1 MSKVMLIN
9 TMDEGESRM
18 AIVNDGILTEFNI
31 KMSAREPTTGN
42 IYKAKVQKVERGLR
56 AAFVDYGGRKNGFLS
71 LRDVSACYLDPEKK
85 TLQPGQEIIV
95 QVLREERDR
104 KGAMLTTYIS
114 LPGRYLVL
122 MPFSSRSGISRKIEK
137 ESDRKR
143 LMSIMEDI
151 TAKEDL
157 YFIVRTAGMNR
168 TKQELQRDYQMLLRL
183 WRDLQKEADKESAPA
198 LIYQESDFAVRALR
212 DFFTSDI
219 HEILVDDG
227 ETYRKMRAYCKSIQ
241 PRSVRSI
248 KLYREETPIFDKFK
262 IENQIDTVY
271 QEQVYLKTGGS
282 IVVEPTEALTTI
294 DVNSGRGSSRKD
306 VEETAYRT
314 NIDAAEEIARQLRL
328 RDLGGLIVIDFID
341 MMERKHIN
349 EVEKVFRN
357 ALSTDRARIQ
367 MSKISRFGLM
377 ELSRQKKQSTI
388 QEVSYTACPHCKG
401 RGVRPSVE
409 FLALNAFRK
418 IKMEVVKGNAAA
430 LTITVPAEVSDYILN
445 QKRGELNKIEEQY
458 DVEIYVRGNFDMC
471 WGEARFD
478 RVEKVVEAEKDTP
491 TEETVSRQA
500 DESEPE
506 QQGDPNRKKR
516 PRRRRRRPTRK
527 KESGETG
534 DGAETVSEEKSAP
547 ADGEKMGF
555 VDRILG
561 VFR

>member
-18 AIVNDGILTEFNI
+18 AIVNNGILTEFNI
-31 KMSAREPTTGN
+31 KMATREPTTGN

-104 KGAMLTTYIS
+104 KGAMLTTYVS

-122 MPFSSRSGISRKIEK
+122 MPYSSRSGISRKIEQ

-143 LMSIMEDI
+143 LMAIMEDI
-151 TAKEDL
+151 TAKEEL

-183 WRDLQKEADKESAPA
+183 WRDLQKKAEDEDAPT

-219 HEILVDDG
+219 REILVDDG
-227 ETYRKMRAYCKSIQ
+227 DTYRKMRAYCKSIQ

-248 KLYREETPIFDKFK
+248 KLYRDETPIFDKFK
-262 IENQIDTVY
+262 IEDQIDTVY
-271 QEQVYLKTGGS
+271 QERVNLKSGGS

-314 NIDAAEEIARQLRL
+314 NIEAAEEIARQLRL

-377 ELSRQKKQSTI
+377 EVSRQKKQSTI
-388 QEVSYTACPHCKG
+388 QEVSYTHCPHCKG

-409 FLALNAFRK
+409 YLALNAFRK
-418 IKMEVVKGNAAA
+418 IRTEAVKGNAAV
-430 LTITVPAEVSDYILN
+430 LTITVPVEVSDYILN
-445 QKRGELNKIEEQY
+445 QKRGELSKIEEQY
-458 DVEIYVRGNFDMC
+458 DVEIYVRGNFDMY
-471 WGEARFD
+471 WGEARFE
-478 RVEKVVEAEKDTP
+478 RVEKVAETAKDTP
-491 TEETVSRQA
+491 AEETVSQQT

-506 QQGDPNRKKR
+506 KKGESNRKRR
-516 PRRRRRRPTRK
+516 PRRRRRKPVNKQEQAKTVGTEVPNEK
-527 KESGETG
+527 NTATSGE
-534 DGAETVSEEKSAP
+534 KS
-547 ADGEKMGF
+547 GI